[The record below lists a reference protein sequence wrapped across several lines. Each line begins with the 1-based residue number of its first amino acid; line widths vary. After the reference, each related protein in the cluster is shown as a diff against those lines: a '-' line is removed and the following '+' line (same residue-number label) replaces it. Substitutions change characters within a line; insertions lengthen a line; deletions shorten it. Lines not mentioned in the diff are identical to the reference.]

1 MEELAIKLAETL
13 DISVQAAIDMY
24 PVIRGQYIWY
34 AILTSVTNWAILLGL
49 GSLILTGV
57 TLFIRFDLDKYNW
70 RTEEI
75 NEDWVNIDKVFK
87 KALMALVIFVV
98 IGIVTSVIIPFLAPD
113 IMIIKN
119 FLG

>member
-34 AILTSVTNWAILLGL
+34 AILTSVTNWATLLGL

-70 RTEEI
+70 RNEEI

-87 KALMALVIFVV
+87 KASMALVIFVV

>member
-13 DISVQAAIDMY
+13 DISVQAAIDIY
-24 PVIRGQYIWY
+24 PVIRSQYIWY
-34 AILTSVTNWAILLGL
+34 AILTSLINWAIVIGFV
-49 GSLILTGV
+49 SLILTGV

-75 NEDWVNIDKVFK
+75 NEDWVIVDKVFK
-87 KALMALVIFVV
+87 KAVLVLMVSVV
-98 IGIVTSVIIPFLAPD
+98 IAVAVEIIAPFLAPD

>member
-24 PVIRGQYIWY
+24 PVIRSQYIWY
-34 AILTSVTNWAILLGL
+34 AILTSVTNWAATLGFV
-49 GSLILTGV
+49 SLILTGV

-75 NEDWVNIDKVFK
+75 NEDWVIVDKVFK
-87 KALMALVIFVV
+87 KALLVLMLSVV

-113 IMIIKN
+113 IMIITD

>member
-13 DISVQAAIDMY
+13 DISVKAAIDLY
-24 PVIRGQYIWY
+24 PVIRSQYIWY
-34 AILTSVTNWAILLGL
+34 ETLESVISWALVIGFV
-49 GSLILTGV
+49 SFILTGV
-57 TLFIRFDLDKYNW
+57 TLFIRFDLDKYDW

-75 NEDWVNIDKVFK
+75 NEDWVIVDKVFK
-87 KALMALVIFVV
+87 KAVLVLMVSVV
-98 IGIVTSVIIPFLAPD
+98 IAVAVEIIAPFLAPD

>member
-13 DISVQAAIDMY
+13 DISVKAAIDLY
-24 PVIRGQYIWY
+24 PVIRSQYIWY
-34 AILTSVTNWAILLGL
+34 AILTSVTNWTAMLGFV
-49 GSLILTGV
+49 SLILTGV

-75 NEDWVNIDKVFK
+75 NEDWVIVDKVFK
-87 KALMALVIFVV
+87 KALLVLMLSVV

-113 IMIIKN
+113 IMIITD